1 MSHGHDDHGHAASSG
16 AVNPVAMK
24 GCLYL
29 LIGLAIA
36 ALACGVLPYMV
47 LPNLGYGIAVPVIT
61 IFGEPLAKE
70 KIQIL
75 GFNVTNT
82 AIALLLVDVIVV
94 AIAFALRNPKRVPK
108 GFQGGF
114 ELIVDYLYG
123 VTKNV
128 VGPNDAKKIFPL
140 IATFFIVV
148 LTANWTKLLPGFETV
163 GALHCAES
171 SELVTMSG
179 YPIHAD
185 EENLPFEG
193 SIFSNIYLLK
203 VEEGLDS
210 GTKATD
216 VGYEECEAKYF
227 GLVHAEEESHA
238 EGEEVVAAESEGETT
253 TGEGENVEA
262 TAEGGEGE
270 TTEATAEGE
279 EGAAAEEEHTYSEA
293 ADRLVVT
300 PFLRGAAT
308 DLNFTLAL
316 AIIAM
321 FAVQYYGVQKLGL
334 GYFSKFINLPALGNL
349 SKKPM
354 GLMDFVVGLLEV
366 LSELSKII
374 SFAFRLF
381 GVIFA
386 GGILLIVATF
396 LTGAL
401 APAAV
406 YGIEFFIGA
415 IQAFVFFI
423 LPLVLIN
430 LAMVSHHGD
439 DH

>member
-1 MSHGHDDHGHAASSG
+1 MSHGHDDHGHAASSA
-16 AVNPVAMK
+16 AVNPVALK

-36 ALACGVLPYMV
+36 AVACGVLPYLV
-47 LPNLGYGIAVPVIT
+47 LPDLGYGIAVPVIT
-61 IFGEPLAKE
+61 IFGEPLAKD
-70 KIQIL
+70 KFQIL

-82 AIALLLVDVIVV
+82 AIALVFVDIIVV
-94 AIAFALRNPKRVPK
+94 AIALALRNPKQVPK

-171 SELVTMSG
+171 SDLVTMSG
-179 YPIHAD
+179 YPIHHSD
-185 EENLPFEG
+185 DDLPFEG
-193 SIFSNIYLLK
+193 TVFSNIYFLK

-210 GTKATD
+210 GEKATPE
-216 VGYEECEAKYF
+216 GYEECEAKYF
-227 GLVHAEEESHA
+227 GVVHAEEEAHA
-238 EGEEVVAAESEGETT
+238 EEGEEAGAAESEGETS
-253 TGEGENVEA
+253 A
-262 TAEGGEGE
+262 GEGE
-270 TTEATAEGE
+270 TTEASAPEGGE
-279 EGAAAEEEHTYSEA
+279 DGEGAAAEETHEFSEA

-334 GYFSKFINLPALGNL
+334 GYFSKFVNLPALGNL
-349 SKKPM
+349 GKKPM

>member
-16 AVNPVAMK
+16 AVNPVAAK

-36 ALACGVLPYMV
+36 ALACGALPYYVLPK
-47 LPNLGYGIAVPVIT
+47 LGYGIAVPVIT

-70 KIQIL
+70 KFQIL

-82 AIALLLVDVIVV
+82 AIALILVDVIVL
-94 AIAFALRNPKRVPK
+94 AIAFALRNPQRVPK

-128 VGPNDAKKIFPL
+128 VGPKDARKIFPL
-140 IATFFIVV
+140 IATFFLVV
-148 LTANWTKLLPGFETV
+148 LTANWTKLLPGFETI

-171 SELVTMSG
+171 SDLVTMSG
-179 YPIHAD
+179 YPIHAED
-185 EENLPFEG
+185 EDLPFEG

-210 GTKATD
+210 GTKATPE
-216 VGYEECEAKYF
+216 GYEECEAKYF
-227 GLVHAEEESHA
+227 GLVHAEEETHA
-238 EGEEVVAAESEGETT
+238 EEGEEAVTTEGETP
-253 TGEGENVEA
+253 TGEGENAEA
-262 TAEGGEGE
+262 TAENSEGE
-270 TTEATAEGE
+270 TTEATGEGG
-279 EGAAAEEEHTYSEA
+279 EGAAAEEEHVYSEA

-334 GYFSKFINLPALGNL
+334 GYFSKFVNLPALGNM

-366 LSELSKII
+366 LSEVSKII